1 MRNQGISAA
10 ALLLQLHSCMAA
22 PTTIGKD
29 TSLWKGLNFTNPN
42 CDLMYAGD
50 RKKSKRCGEW
60 EPVFGLGP
68 EIAKRAGDESTA
80 TPSSAEP
87 TASSIFETYKNPW
100 TALNLTG
107 NPFLDCPMIARRGL
121 IADFCP
127 TEPVY
132 TKLNDVDG
140 TSTTITGDRAVSGED
155 EKRSVPFPTNVA
167 SFPAG
172 GPSGFKSIWTE
183 LTDRDA
189 PAEASPNKRSSTL
202 KVPHEPFKAEK
213 GTTTDSAKR
222 SVYSGLLSDCFS
234 IVRRGEAL
242 PKRCE
247 GINPT
252 QIVNTL
258 PVWDV
263 EGGIDTS
270 TEPVK
275 RRSML
280 DCAII
285 DRRGDFVVRRCAD
298 EEGPVNLIPEWLL
311 SSTSETLPKATGGS
325 DFNTVNR
332 RIVPPCP
339 GDTSGGC
346 EDTSALVEEQE
357 KAWRITGAKPG
368 VEAAAKRRVG
378 LGMDKRIVLRPGEDP
393 IDTPT
398 HIGDLTLHIG

>member
-1 MRNQGISAA
+1 M
-10 ALLLQLHSCMAA
+10 LLQLHNCMAA

-29 TSLWKGLNFTNPN
+29 TSIWKALNLT
-42 CDLMYAGD
+42 DLDCGVMYAED
-50 RKKSKRCGEW
+50 RKKAKRCEEW
-60 EPVFGLGP
+60 EPEFGRGP
-68 EIAKRAGDESTA
+68 EIYKRAEDESTA

-87 TASSIFETYKNPW
+87 TASSIVETYENPW
-100 TALNLTG
+100 TTLNLTG

-121 IADFCP
+121 TADFCP

-132 TKLNDVDG
+132 TNLLAVDG
-140 TSTTITGDRAVSGED
+140 TSTTTTGGRAVSGED
-155 EKRSVPFPTNVA
+155 EKRSVPFPTEVP

-189 PAEASPNKRSSTL
+189 PNEASPNKRSSTL
-202 KVPHEPFKAEK
+202 EAPHESFKAEK

-222 SVYSGLLSDCFS
+222 SLYSGLLSDCFS

-258 PVWDV
+258 PVWDE
-263 EGGIDTS
+263 EGGLDTS

-275 RRSML
+275 RNSL
-280 DCAII
+280 IETDCGVV
-285 DRRGDFVVRRCAD
+285 DRRGDFVVRRCD
-298 EEGPVNLIPEWLL
+298 QQNERVNPFPDWLL
-311 SSTSETLPKATGGS
+311 YPTSTSETLPVATGGS
-325 DFNTVNR
+325 GYNTVNR
-332 RIVPPCP
+332 RIVSPCP
-339 GDTSGGC
+339 GDASGGC
-346 EDTSALVEEQE
+346 GDTSALVEEEE
-357 KAWRITGAKPG
+357 KAWRITGAEPG
-368 VEAAAKRRVG
+368 VEAATKRRVG
-378 LGMDKRIVLRPGEDP
+378 LGMDKRIVLQPGMEP

-398 HIGDLTLHIG
+398 QIGDLTLHIG